1 MTEPAPNSEFFK
13 RADNLE
19 TLFDH
24 LEKTTENLDEVIG
37 DGQQQFEELK
47 RRVER
52 LAKVVQKKP
61 PVPSDNRDQA
71 DESPPSE
78 HAA

>member
-1 MTEPAPNSEFFK
+1 MTEPAPNSEFSK

-24 LEKTTENLDEVIG
+24 LEKTTRHLDDVIG
-37 DGQQQFEELK
+37 DGQQEFEELK

-61 PVPSDNRDQA
+61 PVPGENQEPG
-71 DESPPSE
+71 DEAPPSE

>member
-1 MTEPAPNSEFFK
+1 MTEPAPNSDLFK

-19 TLFDH
+19 TLFNH
-24 LEKTTENLDEVIG
+24 LEKTTRHLDDVIG
-37 DGQQQFEELK
+37 DGQQEFEELK

-61 PVPSDNRDQA
+61 PVPGDNRDQG
-71 DESPPSE
+71 DESSPSD